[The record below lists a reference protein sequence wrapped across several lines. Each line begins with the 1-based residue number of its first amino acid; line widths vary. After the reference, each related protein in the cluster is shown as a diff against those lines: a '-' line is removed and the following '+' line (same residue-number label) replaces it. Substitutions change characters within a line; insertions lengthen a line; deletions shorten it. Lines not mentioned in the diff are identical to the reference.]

1 MVIKLEKLVE
11 IGILFD
17 FYGKLLSKKQFL
29 SIELY
34 YMHDLSIVEIG
45 EEIDVTRQGVFDM
58 LKRAERKLYSY
69 EEKLK
74 LVEKFYSS
82 NNNVEEIKNIS
93 EDTLKKLNVDN
104 TNCNDL
110 VENVNKINNICK
122 KILGNSR
129 EVID

>member
-1 MVIKLEKLVE
+1 MIELEKIVE

-17 FYGKLLSKKQFL
+17 FYGMLLSKKQFL
-29 SIELY
+29 AIELY
-34 YMHDLSIVEIG
+34 YMNDLSIVEIG

-58 LKRAERKLYSY
+58 LKRAERKLYLY

-82 NNNVEEIKNIS
+82 NSHVKKIKDISEEILKDLNKDNGDCQVVLENVKAINSICKNILES
-93 EDTLKKLNVDN
+93 
-104 TNCNDL
+104 
-110 VENVNKINNICK
+110 
-122 KILGNSR
+122 SR